1 MRIRLEGCRL
11 VSFLKWFES
20 GQGRE
25 TSPWREFQEELV
37 ASGLVPAHLFPNIFH
52 EKLWDVRKFRWS
64 EPIQGYE
71 LLLAEI
77 HEMLPTPAQVNA
89 LRDAVGQHPE
99 ELRLFSD
106 DEVLRGGTAVSSLP
120 RYEVSLNSRWLL
132 SKP

>member
-1 MRIRLEGCRL
+1 MIRGGRFPTQFQPVGGVFKVAATGRGKLVELGAADDLIPLDTASADDLRIRLEGCRL

-64 EPIQGYE
+64 EPNPG
-71 LLLAEI
+71 
-77 HEMLPTPAQVNA
+77 V
-89 LRDAVGQHPE
+89 
-99 ELRLFSD
+99 
-106 DEVLRGGTAVSSLP
+106 
-120 RYEVSLNSRWLL
+120 
-132 SKP
+132 